1 MSAGI
6 RCVFTCVDPQVQDKK
21 KGMAKM
27 IEVTNKTYERRE
39 KCLAEVAALKAQ
51 ADKEQAQFE
60 AEWRKLGSLIDQDK
74 RNRELVRQREM
85 EERDRRTQE
94 VSCLPLTP
102 TSRVCRRSVSAQQWL

>member
-1 MSAGI
+1 M
-6 RCVFTCVDPQVQDKK
+6 VFLWPPFPFIADFARLSFQEKK

-27 IEVTNKTYERRE
+27 IDVTNKTYERRE
-39 KCLAEVAALKAQ
+39 KCLAEVAALKSQ

-94 VSCLPLTP
+94 VCSLSSQMQLQ
-102 TSRVCRRSVSAQQWL
+102 RLVA

>member
-1 MSAGI
+1 
-6 RCVFTCVDPQVQDKK
+6 
-21 KGMAKM
+21 M

-102 TSRVCRRSVSAQQWL
+102 TSRVCRRSVPALATQRL

>member
-1 MSAGI
+1 MSIEQNTAI
-6 RCVFTCVDPQVQDKK
+6 TCAECIVQEKK

-27 IEVTNKTYERRE
+27 IDVTNKTHERRE

-94 VSCLPLTP
+94 VRHIQSFALSLLLI
-102 TSRVCRRSVSAQQWL
+102 S

>member
-1 MSAGI
+1 
-6 RCVFTCVDPQVQDKK
+6 
-21 KGMAKM
+21 MAKM
-27 IEVTNKTYERRE
+27 IDVTNKTYERRE

-94 VSCLPLTP
+94 VGPFTSFFHSSVRPAIVYRYHGRWNSTPHTYTIGQPL
-102 TSRVCRRSVSAQQWL
+102 AF

>member
-1 MSAGI
+1 
-6 RCVFTCVDPQVQDKK
+6 
-21 KGMAKM
+21 MAKM
-27 IEVTNKTYERRE
+27 IDVTNKTYERRE

-94 VSCLPLTP
+94 VCFRAPSIPFRSLVHVSMHPAIKHLMSAGLTHGMQS
-102 TSRVCRRSVSAQQWL
+102 TKH